1 MKWRRAVPQIEE
13 RGDMTCHMSEDC
25 YSMVNGT
32 IITPHRVLPN
42 SGLLVERG
50 KIKNLF
56 AMDSFHANEGATVF
70 DVKGA
75 YIAPGFIDM
84 HLHGGG
90 GADVMDG
97 TPEAFATIAKVHAR
111 GGTTSIVP
119 STLTSSIQDLEQAI
133 TAFEKARE
141 MRISGSRLLG
151 LHLEGPYFAPSH
163 KGAQDIRFIK
173 APVRDEYLDILN
185 LSPNIIR
192 VSAAPELP
200 GGLELG
206 RELRRRG
213 ILASMGH
220 TDASYDEVLSAIEA
234 GYSHVTHLYS
244 GMSGVHRVRAYR
256 IAGVI
261 ESGLLLDDLTVEIIA
276 DGKHL
281 PASLLKL
288 IYKCKGP
295 DRIALCSDSLRAA
308 GMPDG
313 EYILGN
319 LEDGQITVVDE
330 GVAWLPDRTAFAGSV
345 ATANR
350 LVRNMVDLA
359 GVNLQ
364 DAVKM
369 ATLTPARILGVDD
382 EKGSIDKG
390 KDADIVVFDENINIR
405 MTIAEGE
412 VVYQA

>member
-1 MKWRRAVPQIEE
+1 
-13 RGDMTCHMSEDC
+13 MSKDD
-25 YSMVNGT
+25 YYLIGGT
-32 IITPHRVLPN
+32 IITPHRVLPG
-42 SGLLVERG
+42 SGLLIEG
-50 KIKNLF
+50 SKIKSLF
-56 AMDSFHANEGATVF
+56 PMDSFQPHIGARIL

-97 TPEAFATIAKVHAR
+97 TPEAFAAIAEAHAK

-119 STLTSSIQDLEQAI
+119 TTLTSPMEDLKRAMF
-133 TAFEKARE
+133 AFEKASK
-141 MRISGSRLLG
+141 MKTSGSRLLG
-151 LHLEGPYFAPSH
+151 MHLEGPYFAPSQR
-163 KGAQDIRFIK
+163 GAQDIRFIK
-173 APVRDEYLDILN
+173 NPIREEYLGILDSFSSI
-185 LSPNIIR
+185 LR

-213 ILASMGH
+213 ILASIGH
-220 TDASYDEVLSAIEA
+220 TDASYDEVLLAIEA

-256 IAGVI
+256 IAGAI

-288 IYKCKGP
+288 IYKCKGA
-295 DRIALCSDSLRAA
+295 DKIALCTDSIRAA
-308 GMPDG
+308 GMPEG
-313 EYILGN
+313 KFVLGN
-319 LEDGQITVVDE
+319 PEDGQSIVVEE

-345 ATANR
+345 ATMSL
-350 LVRNMVDLA
+350 LVENMVNLA
-359 GVNLQ
+359 RVSLQ

-369 ATLTPARILGVDD
+369 ATSTPATILKIDD
-382 EKGSIDKG
+382 AKGSIDKG
-390 KDADIVVFDENINIR
+390 KDADIVVFDENINVR
-405 MTIAEGE
+405 MTIVEGE
-412 VVYQA
+412 VVYRT

>member
-1 MKWRRAVPQIEE
+1 
-13 RGDMTCHMSEDC
+13 MSKDC
-25 YSMVNGT
+25 YFLINGT

-42 SGLLVERG
+42 SGLLIEG
-50 KIKNLF
+50 SEIKDLF
-56 AMDSFHANEGATVF
+56 HMNSFHPYEDTSLL

-97 TPEAFATIAKVHAR
+97 TPEAVAAIAEAHAK

-119 STLTSSIQDLEQAI
+119 TTLTSSTQDLKRAI
-133 TAFEKARE
+133 AAFEEASKMKTR
-141 MRISGSRLLG
+141 GSRLLG
-151 LHLEGPYFAPSH
+151 LHLEGPYFAPSQ
-163 KGAQDIRFIK
+163 KGAQDIRFIRD
-173 APVRDEYLDILN
+173 PVKEEYLSILDS
-185 LSPNIIR
+185 SPNILR

-213 ILASMGH
+213 ILASIGH
-220 TDASYDEVLSAIEA
+220 TDASYDEIILAVEA

-256 IAGVI
+256 IAGAI

-281 PASLLKL
+281 PASLLQL
-288 IYKCKGP
+288 IYKCKGA
-295 DRIALCSDSLRAA
+295 DKIALCTDSIRAS
-308 GMPDG
+308 GMPEG
-313 EYILGN
+313 KFVLGN
-319 LEDGQITVVDE
+319 PEDGQSIVVEE

-345 ATANR
+345 ATMNL
-350 LVRNMVDLA
+350 LVGNMVNLA
-359 GVNLQ
+359 RVSLQ
-364 DAVKM
+364 DAVRM
-369 ATLTPARILGVDD
+369 ATLTPARILRIDNV
-382 EKGSIDKG
+382 KGNIDKG
-390 KDADIVVFDENINIR
+390 KDADIVVFDDNINVR
-405 MTIAEGE
+405 MTIVEGE
-412 VVYQA
+412 VVYRA

>member
-1 MKWRRAVPQIEE
+1 
-13 RGDMTCHMSEDC
+13 MSKDD
-25 YSMVNGT
+25 YYLIGGT
-32 IITPHRVLPN
+32 IITPHRVLPG
-42 SGLLVERG
+42 SGLLIEG
-50 KIKNLF
+50 SKIKSLF
-56 AMDSFHANEGATVF
+56 PMDSFQPHIGARIL
-70 DVKGA
+70 DVEGA

-97 TPEAFATIAKVHAR
+97 TPEAFAAIAEAHAK

-119 STLTSSIQDLEQAI
+119 TTLTSPMEDLKRAMF
-133 TAFEKARE
+133 AFEKASK
-141 MRISGSRLLG
+141 MKTSGSRLLG
-151 LHLEGPYFAPSH
+151 MHLEGPYFAPSQR
-163 KGAQDIRFIK
+163 GAQDIRFIK
-173 APVRDEYLDILN
+173 NPIREEYLGILDSFSSI
-185 LSPNIIR
+185 LR

-213 ILASMGH
+213 ILASIGH
-220 TDASYDEVLSAIEA
+220 TDASYDEVLLAIEA

-256 IAGVI
+256 IAGAI

-288 IYKCKGP
+288 IYKCKGA
-295 DRIALCSDSLRAA
+295 DKIALCTDSIRAA
-308 GMPDG
+308 GMSEG
-313 EYILGN
+313 EFVLGN
-319 LEDGQITVVDE
+319 PEDGQSIVVEE

-345 ATANR
+345 ATMSL
-350 LVRNMVDLA
+350 LVENMVNLA
-359 GVNLQ
+359 RVSLQ

-369 ATLTPARILGVDD
+369 ATSTPATILKIDD
-382 EKGSIDKG
+382 AKGSIDKG
-390 KDADIVVFDENINIR
+390 KDADIVVFDENINVR
-405 MTIAEGE
+405 MTIVEGE
-412 VVYQA
+412 VVYRT

>member
-1 MKWRRAVPQIEE
+1 
-13 RGDMTCHMSEDC
+13 MSKDSYC
-25 YSMVNGT
+25 LISGT
-32 IITPHRVLPN
+32 IITPHRILPN
-42 SGLLVERG
+42 SGLLIEG
-50 KIKNLF
+50 DKIKNLF
-56 AMDSFHANEGATVF
+56 SMDSFHRYDGMRVF

-97 TPEAFATIAKVHAR
+97 TPEAFAAIAEAHAK

-119 STLTSSIQDLEQAI
+119 TTLTSSMRDLKRAI
-133 TAFEKARE
+133 AAFEEAGKVK
-141 MRISGSRLLG
+141 ISGSRLLG
-151 LHLEGPYFAPSH
+151 LHLEGPYFAPSQR
-163 KGAQDIRFIK
+163 GAQDIRFIK
-173 APVRDEYLDILN
+173 NPVREEYLSILDSSSSI
-185 LSPNIIR
+185 LR

-213 ILASMGH
+213 ILASIGH
-220 TDASYDEVLSAIEA
+220 TDASYDEALMAVEV

-244 GMSGVHRVRAYR
+244 GMSGVHRARAYR
-256 IAGVI
+256 IAGTI
-261 ESGLLLDDLTVEIIA
+261 ESGLLLDELTVEIIA

-295 DRIALCSDSLRAA
+295 DRIALCSDSIRAA

-313 EYILGN
+313 EYTLGN
-319 LEDGQITVVDE
+319 PENGQITVVNE

-345 ATANR
+345 ATANL

-390 KDADIVVFDENINIR
+390 KDADIVVFDEDANVQ
-405 MTIAEGE
+405 MTIIEGE
-412 VVYQA
+412 IVYQA

>member
-1 MKWRRAVPQIEE
+1 MDDK
-13 RGDMTCHMSEDC
+13 C
-25 YSMVNGT
+25 YSLINGT
-32 IITPHRVLPN
+32 LVTPHRVLPN
-42 SGLLVERG
+42 SGLVIEG
-50 KIKNLF
+50 SKIKDIF
-56 AMDSFHANEGATVF
+56 QMDSYRPPDGAEVF

-97 TPEAFATIAKVHAR
+97 TPEAFATIAKIHAK
-111 GGTTSIVP
+111 GGATSIVP
-119 STLTSSIQDLEQAI
+119 STTTSSTRDLKNALAAFEQALKMKN
-133 TAFEKARE
+133 A
-141 MRISGSRLLG
+141 GSRLLG
-151 LHLEGPYFAPSH
+151 MHLEGPYFAPSQ

-173 APVRDEYLDILN
+173 EPHKDDYLSILD
-185 LSPNIIR
+185 SFPSIIR
-192 VSAAPELP
+192 ISAAPELP

-213 ILASMGH
+213 VLASIGH
-220 TDASYDEVLSAIEA
+220 TDASYDEVLLAVEA

-261 ESGLLLDDLTVEIIA
+261 ESGLLLNDLTVEIIA
-276 DGKHL
+276 DGRHL

-295 DRIALCSDSLRAA
+295 DRIALCTDSIRAA
-308 GMPDG
+308 GMPEG
-313 EYILGN
+313 EYVLGN
-319 LEDGQITVVDE
+319 PEDGQVAVVDE

-345 ATANR
+345 ATANL
-350 LVRNMVDLA
+350 LVQNMVNLA
-359 GVNLQ
+359 GVSLA

-369 ATLTPARILGVDD
+369 ATLTPARILKIDD
-382 EKGSIDKG
+382 LKGSIDEG
-390 KDADIVVFDENINIR
+390 KDADIVVFDNDINVR
-405 MTIAEGE
+405 MTIVEGE
-412 VVYQA
+412 VVYRA

>member
-1 MKWRRAVPQIEE
+1 
-13 RGDMTCHMSEDC
+13 MSKDSYC
-25 YSMVNGT
+25 LISGT
-32 IITPHRVLPN
+32 IITPHRILPN
-42 SGLLVERG
+42 SGLLIEG
-50 KIKNLF
+50 DKIKNLF
-56 AMDSFHANEGATVF
+56 SMDSFHRYDGMRVF

-75 YIAPGFIDM
+75 CIAPGFIDM

-97 TPEAFATIAKVHAR
+97 TPEAFAAIAEAHAK

-119 STLTSSIQDLEQAI
+119 STLTSSIQDLMLTI
-133 TAFEKARE
+133 TAFEEARE
-141 MRISGSRLLG
+141 IKTSGSRLLG
-151 LHLEGPYFAPSH
+151 LHLEGPYFAPSQ
-163 KGAQDIRFIK
+163 KGAQDIRHIK
-173 APVRDEYLDILN
+173 DPVRDEYLSILDS
-185 LSPNIIR
+185 SPNIIR

-213 ILASMGH
+213 ILASIGH
-220 TDASYDEVLSAIEA
+220 TDASYDDVLMAIEA

-288 IYKCKGP
+288 IYNCKGP
-295 DRIALCSDSLRAA
+295 DRIALCSDSIRAA
-308 GMPDG
+308 GMAEG
-313 EYILGN
+313 EFVLGN
-319 LEDGQITVVDE
+319 PEDGQITVVDE

-345 ATANR
+345 ATANL
-350 LVRNMVDLA
+350 LVRNMVNLA
-359 GVNLQ
+359 GVHLL

-369 ATLTPARILGVDD
+369 ATLTPARILKIDD
-382 EKGSIDKG
+382 AKGSIDKG
-390 KDADIVVFDENINIR
+390 KDADIVVFDEDISIR
-405 MTIAEGE
+405 MTIVEGE
-412 VVYQA
+412 IVYRA

>member
-1 MKWRRAVPQIEE
+1 MGNK
-13 RGDMTCHMSEDC
+13 C
-25 YSMVNGT
+25 YSLVNGT

-42 SGLLVERG
+42 SGLLIEG
-50 KIKNLF
+50 SKIKNIF

-97 TPEAFATIAKVHAR
+97 TPEAFATIARIHAI
-111 GGTTSIVP
+111 GGTTSMVP
-119 STLTSSIQDLEQAI
+119 STVTSSTEDLKQAI
-133 TAFEKARE
+133 TAFEEALRMKNE
-141 MRISGSRLLG
+141 GSRLLG
-151 LHLEGPYFAPSH
+151 LHLEGPYFAASQ

-173 APVRDEYLDILN
+173 DPVREEYLNILD
-185 LSPNIIR
+185 SSSSIIR

-213 ILASMGH
+213 ILASIGH
-220 TDASYDEVLSAIEA
+220 SDASHDEVLLAIEA
-234 GYSHVTHLYS
+234 GYSHITHLYS

-261 ESGLLLDDLTVEIIA
+261 ESGLLLDELTVEIIA

-295 DRIALCSDSLRAA
+295 ERIALCSDSVRAA
-308 GMPDG
+308 GMPEG

-319 LEDGQITVVDE
+319 PEDGQITVVDE

-345 ATANR
+345 ATANL
-350 LVRNMVDLA
+350 LVRNMINLA
-359 GVNLQ
+359 GVSLQ

-369 ATLTPARILGVDD
+369 ATLTPARILKIDD
-382 EKGSIDKG
+382 AKGSIDRG
-390 KDADIVVFDENINIR
+390 KDADIVVFDEDINVR
-405 MTIAEGE
+405 MTIVEGKL
-412 VVYQA
+412 VYRA

>member
-1 MKWRRAVPQIEE
+1 MCGMRK
-13 RGDMTCHMSEDC
+13 DC
-25 YSMVNGT
+25 FYLINGT
-32 IITPHRVLPN
+32 TITPYRVLPS
-42 SGLLVERG
+42 SGLLIEG
-50 KIKNLF
+50 SKIKDLF
-56 AMDSFHANEGATVF
+56 PMDSFHPHSGAKIL

-97 TPEAFATIAKVHAR
+97 TPEAFAAITEAHAK

-119 STLTSSIQDLEQAI
+119 TTLTSSMRDLKRAI
-133 TAFEKARE
+133 AAFEEAGKVK
-141 MRISGSRLLG
+141 ISGSRLLG
-151 LHLEGPYFAPSH
+151 LHLEGPYFAPSQR
-163 KGAQDIRFIK
+163 GAQDIRFIK
-173 APVRDEYLDILN
+173 DPVREEYLSMLD
-185 LSPNIIR
+185 SSSSIIR

-213 ILASMGH
+213 ILASIGH
-220 TDASYDEVLSAIEA
+220 TDASYDEVLMAVEA

-244 GMSGVHRVRAYR
+244 GMSGVHRARAYR

-288 IYKCKGP
+288 IYNCKGP
-295 DRIALCSDSLRAA
+295 DRIALCSDSIRAA
-308 GMPDG
+308 GMAEG
-313 EYILGN
+313 EFVLGN
-319 LEDGQITVVDE
+319 PEDGQITVVDE

-345 ATANR
+345 ATANL
-350 LVRNMVDLA
+350 LVRNMVNLA
-359 GVNLQ
+359 GVHLL

-369 ATLTPARILGVDD
+369 ATLTPARILKIDD
-382 EKGSIDKG
+382 VKGSIDKD
-390 KDADIVVFDENINIR
+390 KDADIVVFDEDINIR
-405 MTIAEGE
+405 MTIVEGE
-412 VVYQA
+412 IVYQA

>member
-1 MKWRRAVPQIEE
+1 
-13 RGDMTCHMSEDC
+13 MSKNR
-25 YSMVNGT
+25 YFLINGA

-42 SGLLVERG
+42 SGLLIEG
-50 KIKNLF
+50 SKIKTLF
-56 AMDSFHANEGATVF
+56 PMDSFHPHNGAKIL
-70 DVKGA
+70 DVNGA
-75 YIAPGFIDM
+75 FIAPGFIDM

-97 TPEAFATIAKVHAR
+97 TPEAFATIAKAHAK

-119 STLTSSIQDLEQAI
+119 TTLTSSMRDLKRAI
-133 TAFEKARE
+133 AAFEEAGK
-141 MRISGSRLLG
+141 MKISGSRLLG
-151 LHLEGPYFAPSH
+151 LHLEGPYFAPSQ

-173 APVRDEYLDILN
+173 DPVKEEYLSILDS
-185 LSPNIIR
+185 SPNIIR

-213 ILASMGH
+213 ILASIGH

-288 IYKCKGP
+288 IYNCKGP
-295 DRIALCSDSLRAA
+295 DRIALCSDSIRAA
-308 GMPDG
+308 GMAEG
-313 EYILGN
+313 EFVLGN
-319 LEDGQITVVDE
+319 PEDGQITVVDE

-345 ATANR
+345 ATANL
-350 LVRNMVDLA
+350 LVRNMVNLA
-359 GVNLQ
+359 GVHLL

-369 ATLTPARILGVDD
+369 ATLTPARILKIDD
-382 EKGSIDKG
+382 AKGSIDKG
-390 KDADIVVFDENINIR
+390 KDADIVVFDEDISIR
-405 MTIAEGE
+405 MTIVEGE
-412 VVYQA
+412 IVYRA

>member
-1 MKWRRAVPQIEE
+1 MDNK
-13 RGDMTCHMSEDC
+13 C
-25 YSMVNGT
+25 YSLINGT
-32 IITPHRVLPN
+32 LVTPYRVLPN
-42 SGLLVERG
+42 SGLVIDG
-50 KIKNLF
+50 SKIKNLF
-56 AMDSFHANEGATVF
+56 SMDSFHPHDGTEVF

-97 TPEAFATIAKVHAR
+97 TPEAFATIAKAHAK

-119 STLTSSIQDLEQAI
+119 STTTSSLQDLKNALAAFQQALKMKN
-133 TAFEKARE
+133 T
-141 MRISGSRLLG
+141 GSRLLG
-151 LHLEGPYFAPSH
+151 MHLEGPYFAPSQ

-173 APVRDEYLDILN
+173 EPHKDEYLSILD
-185 LSPNIIR
+185 SFPGIVRI
-192 VSAAPELP
+192 SAAPELS

-213 ILASMGH
+213 VLASIGH
-220 TDASYDEVLSAIEA
+220 TNASYDEVLLAIEA

-295 DRIALCSDSLRAA
+295 DRIALCSDSIRAA
-308 GMPDG
+308 GMPEG

-319 LEDGQITVVDE
+319 PEDGQVAVVDE

-345 ATANR
+345 ATANL
-350 LVRNMVDLA
+350 LVRNMVNLA
-359 GVNLQ
+359 GVSLL

-369 ATLTPARILGVDD
+369 ATLTPARILKIDD
-382 EKGSIDKG
+382 VKGSIDKG
-390 KDADIVVFDENINIR
+390 KDADIVVFDEDINVR
-405 MTIAEGE
+405 MTIVEGKL
-412 VVYQA
+412 VYQA

>member
-1 MKWRRAVPQIEE
+1 MDNK
-13 RGDMTCHMSEDC
+13 C
-25 YSMVNGT
+25 YSLINGT
-32 IITPHRVLPN
+32 LVTPYRVLPN
-42 SGLLVERG
+42 SGLVIEG
-50 KIKNLF
+50 SKIKNLF
-56 AMDSFHANEGATVF
+56 SMDSFHPHDGTEVF

-97 TPEAFATIAKVHAR
+97 TPEAFATIAKAHAK

-119 STLTSSIQDLEQAI
+119 STTTSSLQDLKNALAAFQQALKMKN
-133 TAFEKARE
+133 T
-141 MRISGSRLLG
+141 GSRLLG
-151 LHLEGPYFAPSH
+151 MHLEGPYFAPSQ

-173 APVRDEYLDILN
+173 EPHKDEYLSILD
-185 LSPNIIR
+185 SFPGIVRI
-192 VSAAPELP
+192 SAAPELP

-213 ILASMGH
+213 VLASIGH
-220 TDASYDEVLSAIEA
+220 TDASYDEVLLAIEA

-295 DRIALCSDSLRAA
+295 DRIALCSDSIRAA
-308 GMPDG
+308 GMPEG

-319 LEDGQITVVDE
+319 PEDGQVAVVDE

-345 ATANR
+345 ATANL
-350 LVRNMVDLA
+350 LVRNMVNLA
-359 GVNLQ
+359 GVSLL

-369 ATLTPARILGVDD
+369 ATLTPARILKIDD
-382 EKGSIDKG
+382 VKGSIDKG
-390 KDADIVVFDENINIR
+390 KDADIVVFDEDINVR
-405 MTIAEGE
+405 MTIVEGKL
-412 VVYQA
+412 VYQA

>member
-1 MKWRRAVPQIEE
+1 M
-13 RGDMTCHMSEDC
+13 
-25 YSMVNGT
+25 
-32 IITPHRVLPN
+32 TPHRVLSN
-42 SGLLVERG
+42 SGLLIEG
-50 KIKNLF
+50 SKIKTLF
-56 AMDSFHANEGATVF
+56 PMDSFHPHSGAKIL

-97 TPEAFATIAKVHAR
+97 TPEAFAAIAEAHAK

-119 STLTSSIQDLEQAI
+119 TTLTSSMRDLKRAI
-133 TAFEKARE
+133 AAFEEAGKI
-141 MRISGSRLLG
+141 RIGGSRLLG
-151 LHLEGPYFAPSH
+151 LHLEGPYFAPSQ

-173 APVRDEYLDILN
+173 DPVRDEYLSILDS
-185 LSPNIIR
+185 SPNIIR

-200 GGLELG
+200 GGLDLG

-213 ILASMGH
+213 ILASIGH
-220 TDASYDEVLSAIEA
+220 TDASYDEVLMAVEA

-244 GMSGVHRVRAYR
+244 GMSGVHRARAYR
-256 IAGVI
+256 IAGAI
-261 ESGLLLDDLTVEIIA
+261 ESGLLLDELTVEIIA

-295 DRIALCSDSLRAA
+295 DRIALCSDSIRAA

-313 EYILGN
+313 EYTLGN
-319 LEDGQITVVDE
+319 PENGQITVVDE

-345 ATANR
+345 ATAN
-350 LVRNMVDLA
+350 LLIRNMVDLA

>member
-1 MKWRRAVPQIEE
+1 
-13 RGDMTCHMSEDC
+13 MSKDC
-25 YSMVNGT
+25 YYLIGGT
-32 IITPHRVLPN
+32 VITPHRILPN
-42 SGLLVERG
+42 SGLLIEG
-50 KIKNLF
+50 SKIKNLF
-56 AMDSFHANEGATVF
+56 AMDSFHPHNGIKML

-97 TPEAFATIAKVHAR
+97 TPEAFVTIAKVHAK

-119 STLTSSIQDLEQAI
+119 STITSSIQDLKRTI
-133 TAFEKARE
+133 TAFEETRKME
-141 MRISGSRLLG
+141 ISGSQLLG
-151 LHLEGPYFAPSH
+151 LHLEGPYFAPSQ

-173 APVRDEYLDILN
+173 VPVRDEYLGILE
-185 LSPNIIR
+185 SSSSIIR

-206 RELRRRG
+206 RELRKRG
-213 ILASMGH
+213 ILASIGH
-220 TDASYDEVLSAIEA
+220 TDASYDEVLLAIEA

-256 IAGVI
+256 VAGVI

-288 IYKCKGP
+288 IYKCKGS
-295 DRIALCSDSLRAA
+295 DRIALCSDSIRAA
-308 GMPDG
+308 GMPEG
-313 EYILGN
+313 EFVLGN
-319 LEDGQITVVDE
+319 PEDGQITLVDE

-345 ATANR
+345 ATANL
-350 LVRNMVDLA
+350 LVRNMINLA
-359 GVNLQ
+359 GVSLP

-369 ATLTPARILGVDD
+369 ATLTPARILKIDD
-382 EKGSIDKG
+382 AKGSIDKG
-390 KDADIVVFDENINIR
+390 KDADIVVFDDDINVR
-405 MTIAEGE
+405 MTIVEGE
-412 VVYQA
+412 IAYQV

>member
-1 MKWRRAVPQIEE
+1 MDNK
-13 RGDMTCHMSEDC
+13 C
-25 YSMVNGT
+25 YSLINGT
-32 IITPHRVLPN
+32 LVTPYRVLPN
-42 SGLLVERG
+42 SGLVIEG
-50 KIKNLF
+50 SKIKNLF
-56 AMDSFHANEGATVF
+56 SMDSFHPHDGTEVF

-97 TPEAFATIAKVHAR
+97 TPEAFATIAKAHAK

-119 STLTSSIQDLEQAI
+119 STTTSSLQDLKNALAAFQQALKMKN
-133 TAFEKARE
+133 T
-141 MRISGSRLLG
+141 GSRLLG
-151 LHLEGPYFAPSH
+151 MHLEGPYFAPSQ

-173 APVRDEYLDILN
+173 EPHKDEYLSILD
-185 LSPNIIR
+185 SFPGIVRI
-192 VSAAPELP
+192 SAAPELP

-213 ILASMGH
+213 VLASIGH
-220 TDASYDEVLSAIEA
+220 TNASYDEVLLAIEA

-295 DRIALCSDSLRAA
+295 DRIALCSDSIRAA
-308 GMPDG
+308 GMPEG

-319 LEDGQITVVDE
+319 PEDGQVAVVDE

-345 ATANR
+345 ATANL
-350 LVRNMVDLA
+350 LVRNMVNLA
-359 GVNLQ
+359 GVSLL

-369 ATLTPARILGVDD
+369 ATLTPARILKIDD
-382 EKGSIDKG
+382 VKGSIDKG
-390 KDADIVVFDENINIR
+390 KDADIVVFDEDINVR
-405 MTIAEGE
+405 MTIVEGKL
-412 VVYQA
+412 VYQA

>member
-1 MKWRRAVPQIEE
+1 
-13 RGDMTCHMSEDC
+13 MSKDC
-25 YSMVNGT
+25 YFLINGT

-42 SGLLVERG
+42 SGLLIEG
-50 KIKNLF
+50 SKIKGLF
-56 AMDSFHANEGATVF
+56 HMDSFHLHEDTRVF

-97 TPEAFATIAKVHAR
+97 TPQAFVAIAEAHAK
-111 GGTTSIVP
+111 GGTTSIVLT
-119 STLTSSIQDLEQAI
+119 TLTSSTQDLKKAI
-133 TAFEKARE
+133 AAVEEASEIKT
-141 MRISGSRLLG
+141 SGSRLLG
-151 LHLEGPYFAPSH
+151 LHLEGPYFAPTQ
-163 KGAQDIRFIK
+163 KGAQDIRFIRD
-173 APVRDEYLDILN
+173 PVREEYLSILDS
-185 LSPNIIR
+185 SPNILR

-213 ILASMGH
+213 ILASIGH
-220 TDASYDEVLSAIEA
+220 TDASYDEVLLAIEA

-288 IYKCKGP
+288 IYKCKGS
-295 DRIALCSDSLRAA
+295 DRIVLCSDSIRAA
-308 GMPDG
+308 GMPEG
-313 EYILGN
+313 EFVLGN
-319 LEDGQITVVDE
+319 PEDGQIIVVEE

-345 ATANR
+345 ATMNL
-350 LVRNMVDLA
+350 LVRNMVNLA
-359 GVNLQ
+359 GVSLQ

-369 ATLTPARILGVDD
+369 ATLTPARILRIDHT
-382 EKGSIDKG
+382 KGSIDKG
-390 KDADIVVFDENINIR
+390 KDADMVVFDDDINVR
-405 MTIAEGE
+405 MTIVEGE
-412 VVYQA
+412 VVYRA

>member
-1 MKWRRAVPQIEE
+1 MGNE
-13 RGDMTCHMSEDC
+13 RYFLT
-25 YSMVNGT
+25 NGT
-32 IITPHRVLPN
+32 IITPYTVLPD
-42 SGLLVERG
+42 SGLLIEG
-50 KIKNLF
+50 SKINSLF
-56 AMDSFHANEGATVF
+56 PMDSFYPCNGANILDVEGAF
-70 DVKGA
+70 
-75 YIAPGFIDM
+75 IAPGFIDM

-97 TPEAFATIAKVHAR
+97 TPEAFATIAEIHAK
-111 GGTTSIVP
+111 GGATSIVP
-119 STLTSSIQDLEQAI
+119 STLTSSTQDLERAI
-133 TAFEKARE
+133 GVFEEACKIENR
-141 MRISGSRLLG
+141 GSRLLG
-151 LHLEGPYFAPSH
+151 LHLEGPYFAPSQ

-173 APVRDEYLDILN
+173 DPVREEYLSILD
-185 LSPNIIR
+185 SSSSIIR

-213 ILASMGH
+213 IIASIGH
-220 TDASYDEVLSAIEA
+220 TDASYDEVLLAIEA

-295 DRIALCSDSLRAA
+295 DRIELCSDSIRAA
-308 GMPDG
+308 GMPEG
-313 EYILGN
+313 EFVLGN
-319 LEDGQITVVDE
+319 PRDGQITVVDE

-345 ATANR
+345 ATANL
-350 LVRNMVDLA
+350 LVRNMVNLA

-369 ATLTPARILGVDD
+369 ATLTPARILRIDD
-382 EKGSIDKG
+382 AKGSIAKG
-390 KDADIVVFDENINIR
+390 KDADIVVFDNDLNVR
-405 MTIAEGE
+405 MTIVEGE
-412 VVYQA
+412 VVYRA

>member
-1 MKWRRAVPQIEE
+1 
-13 RGDMTCHMSEDC
+13 MSENH
-25 YSMVNGT
+25 YFLINGA
-32 IITPHRVLPN
+32 IMTPHRVLSN
-42 SGLLVERG
+42 SGLLIEG
-50 KIKNLF
+50 SKIKTLF
-56 AMDSFHANEGATVF
+56 PMDSFHPHSGAKIL

-97 TPEAFATIAKVHAR
+97 TPEAFAAIAEAHAK

-119 STLTSSIQDLEQAI
+119 TTLTSSMRDLKRAI
-133 TAFEKARE
+133 AAFEEAGKI
-141 MRISGSRLLG
+141 RIGGSRLLG
-151 LHLEGPYFAPSH
+151 LHLEGPYFAPSQ

-173 APVRDEYLDILN
+173 DPVRDEYLSILDS
-185 LSPNIIR
+185 SPNIIR

-200 GGLELG
+200 GGLDLG

-213 ILASMGH
+213 ILASIGH
-220 TDASYDEVLSAIEA
+220 TDASYDEVLMAVEA

-244 GMSGVHRVRAYR
+244 GMSGVHRARAYR
-256 IAGVI
+256 IAGAI
-261 ESGLLLDDLTVEIIA
+261 ESGLLLDELTVEIIA

-295 DRIALCSDSLRAA
+295 DRIALCSDSIRAA

-313 EYILGN
+313 EYTLGN
-319 LEDGQITVVDE
+319 PENGQITVVDE

-345 ATANR
+345 ATAN
-350 LVRNMVDLA
+350 LLIRNMVDLA

>member
-1 MKWRRAVPQIEE
+1 MN
-13 RGDMTCHMSEDC
+13 EDC
-25 YSMVNGT
+25 YLLINGT
-32 IITPHRVLPN
+32 TITPYRVLPN
-42 SGLLVERG
+42 TGLLIEGG
-50 KIKNLF
+50 KIKDLF
-56 AMDSFHANEGATVF
+56 PMDSFHCHDGVRVF
-70 DVKGA
+70 DVKGS

-97 TPEAFATIAKVHAR
+97 TPEAFASIAKVHAK

-119 STLTSSIQDLEQAI
+119 STLTSSIEDLKRAV
-133 TAFEKARE
+133 TAFEEAHKMNIR
-141 MRISGSRLLG
+141 GSRLLG
-151 LHLEGPYFAPSH
+151 LHLEGPYFAPSQ

-173 APVRDEYLDILN
+173 APVRDEYLSILDS
-185 LSPNIIR
+185 SPSIIR

-244 GMSGVHRVRAYR
+244 GMSGVRRVRAYR

-281 PASLLKL
+281 PSSLLKL

-295 DRIALCSDSLRAA
+295 DRIALCSDSLRAT

-319 LEDGQITVVDE
+319 PEDGQITVVDE

-345 ATANR
+345 ATANL

-369 ATLTPARILGVDD
+369 ATLTPARILRIDNV
-382 EKGSIDKG
+382 KGSIDKG
-390 KDADIVVFDENINIR
+390 KDADIVIFDDDINVR
-405 MTIAEGE
+405 MTIVEGE
-412 VVYQA
+412 VVYRA